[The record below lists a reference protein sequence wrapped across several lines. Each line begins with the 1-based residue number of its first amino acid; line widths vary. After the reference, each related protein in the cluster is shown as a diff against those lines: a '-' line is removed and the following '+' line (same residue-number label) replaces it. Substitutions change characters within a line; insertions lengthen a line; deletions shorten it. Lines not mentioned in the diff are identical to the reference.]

1 MGGVRDAR
9 PLIAEVMKA
18 RSTAEW
24 EDFFEIRPDG
34 ITAQRVFDYQDVLED
49 EQALVNG
56 YIVEKDIPHT
66 GRHKLVGLPVRMSRT
81 PGTPK
86 QLFAELGEH
95 TAEVMRELGYD
106 DAAIKTVE
114 SHRAPPF

>member
-1 MGGVRDAR
+1 MESPPSESSTTRTCWRTNR
-9 PLIAEVMKA
+9 PS
-18 RSTAEW
+18 STGTSW
-24 EDFFEIRPDG
+24 RK
-34 ITAQRVFDYQDVLED
+34 TSR
-49 EQALVNG
+49 
-56 YIVEKDIPHT
+56 HT

-106 DAAIKTVE
+106 EAAIETVE